1 MKRES
6 WRDHQRERNGQVRVN
21 TLPHCAEQK
30 SSLIKGIL
38 NEAPNKIVFFIF
50 KVINAF
56 IVLINFQKIL
66 FNFNFSYFYIIYFI
80 WGRIGGRVQGPKK
93 KEVVNEKWW
102 NV

>member
-56 IVLINFQKIL
+56 IVLINFQKYYLISTSVIFIL
-66 FNFNFSYFYIIYFI
+66 FILFEE
-80 WGRIGGRVQGPKK
+80 G
-93 KEVVNEKWW
+93 
-102 NV
+102 

>member
-1 MKRES
+1 M
-6 WRDHQRERNGQVRVN
+6 RVN

-56 IVLINFQKIL
+56 IVLINFQKYYLISTSVIFIL
-66 FNFNFSYFYIIYFI
+66 FILFEE
-80 WGRIGGRVQGPKK
+80 G
-93 KEVVNEKWW
+93 
-102 NV
+102 